1 MKFNLGSIMKMKE
14 EMERMQ
20 AQLAEKTV
28 SGNAGGGMVT
38 AVVNGRQQLLSIEI
52 APEVWEDLRQEG
64 DVAMLQDLVTAAVND
79 ALARAQEMLKEEMS
93 KFAGGFDL
101 SSLTG
106 LFG

>member
-52 APEVWEDLRQEG
+52 APEVWEDLRREG
-64 DVAMLQDLVTAAVND
+64 DVTMLQDLITAAVND
-79 ALARAQEMLKEEMS
+79 ALTRAQEMLKEEMS
-93 KFAGGFDL
+93 NFAGGFNL